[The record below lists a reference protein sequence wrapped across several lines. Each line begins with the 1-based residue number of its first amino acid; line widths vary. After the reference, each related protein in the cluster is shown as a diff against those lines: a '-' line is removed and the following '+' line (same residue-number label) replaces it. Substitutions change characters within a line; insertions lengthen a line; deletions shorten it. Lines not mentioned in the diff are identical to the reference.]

1 MATLVFSALGTLV
14 GGPLGGAIGAL
25 AGRQVDSLI
34 FGNGNREGPRLKEL
48 AATASSYGTALPRHF
63 GQMRVAGSVIWATD
77 LVEHKQ
83 TQGGGK
89 GRPSVTTYNYTA
101 SFAVALASR
110 PILSVG
116 RIWADGN
123 LLRGVAG
130 DLKAGGTFRLYTGEG
145 DQQPDPLLLQVEGV
159 TRCPAYRGLAYAVF
173 EDLDLGDFFNRIP
186 SLTFEVISDIG
197 TFTVQTILDGV
208 IANSD
213 AALSLDGINGFS
225 CEGPL
230 ADTLSLLD
238 PMFPMDADA
247 GGELLTIARG
257 RLQSSALALPE
268 AAVATED
275 GDFGAHT
282 GYARKRE
289 PLALAPPAVLRYYDI
304 ERDYQPGLQR
314 ATGRPGPG
322 QPRTVELPAALTA
335 ANARILVERIATRA
349 GWARETLAWRTTE
362 LDPAIGPG
370 AIVTVPGQLGR
381 WRVSEWEWREKGV
394 ELSLTRIAPI
404 STEAAAAA
412 FPPSADPGRSNPPV
426 DSLPPP
432 TILAA
437 FELPWDGNGSGD
449 APATFA
455 AATSVGSNWGGATLF
470 VDHGD
475 GSLLLLGSSGRS
487 RCILGTAVDALAP
500 ANPLLFDRTTTVTIE
515 LVASDMAL
523 SEATPRL
530 LAGGGNRALLG
541 GELIQ
546 FSRAVPL
553 GARRWRLEALLRGRG
568 GTESVVGSHSAGDRF
583 VLLDGQPV
591 DLDPVKVG
599 TATGAVIA
607 ATGLGDNT
615 PVEAPIALQGITRRP
630 LSPVHG
636 HAVLLSDNSLE
647 LTWTR
652 RARGAW
658 SWLDG
663 VDAPLREQA
672 EVYLVTYGP
681 ITAPAAIWEVTA
693 PSLAI
698 DAAQRAAL
706 ATSLP
711 GESFRVRQQGTY
723 ALSEPLVLAT
733 LT

>member
-25 AGRQVDSLI
+25 AGRQIDSLI

-63 GQMRVAGSVIWATD
+63 GQMRVAGSIIWATD

-89 GRPSVTTYNYTA
+89 GRPSVTTYSYTA

-123 LLRGVAG
+123 LLRGAAG

-145 DQQPDPLLLQVEGV
+145 DQQPDPLLLQVEG
-159 TRCPAYRGLAYAVF
+159 TSHCPAYRGLAYAVF

-186 SLTFEVISDIG
+186 SLTFEVISDTG
-197 TFTVQTILDGV
+197 TITVQTILDDV
-208 IANSD
+208 IADSD
-213 AALSLDGINGFS
+213 AALPLDGIDGFS

-230 ADTLSLLD
+230 TETLSLLD

-257 RLQSSALALPE
+257 RLQSAALVLPE
-268 AAVATED
+268 AAVATDD
-275 GDFGAHT
+275 GDFGAHD

-289 PLALAPPAVLRYYDI
+289 PLALAPPEVLRYYDI

-381 WRVSEWEWREKGV
+381 WRVTEWEWREKGV
-394 ELSLTRIAPI
+394 ELALTRIAPT
-404 STEAAAAA
+404 STEAAAITS
-412 FPPSADPGRSNPPV
+412 PPPADSGRSNPPA
-426 DSLPPP
+426 DSLSPP
-432 TILAA
+432 TTLAA

-449 APATFA
+449 TPAIFA
-455 AATSVGSNWGGATLF
+455 AATSVGSNWGGAALF

-475 GSLLLLGSSGRS
+475 GALLPVGSSGRN
-487 RCILGTAVDALAP
+487 RCILGAAAEALAP
-500 ANPLLFDRTTTVTIE
+500 ANPLLFDRSAAVTIE
-515 LVASDMAL
+515 LVANDMVL
-523 SEATPRL
+523 NDATPRL
-530 LAGGGNRALLG
+530 LAAGANRALLG

-546 FSRAVPL
+546 FCHAVPL
-553 GARRWRLEALLRGRG
+553 GNRRWRLEGLLRGRG
-568 GTESVVGSHSAGDRF
+568 GTEAAIEAHSAGERF

-591 DLDPVKVG
+591 ELDPIKVG
-599 TATGAVIA
+599 TTDGALIA
-607 ATGLGDNT
+607 ATGLGDAT
-615 PVEAPIALQGITRRP
+615 AVEAPIALQGITRRP

-636 HAVLLSDNSLE
+636 HALLQADNSLE
-647 LTWTR
+647 LAWTR

-658 SWLDG
+658 DWLDG
-663 VDAPLREQA
+663 VDAPLHEQA
-672 EVYLVTYGP
+672 EAYLVTYGP
-681 ITAPAAIWEVTA
+681 LAAPAAIWEVSA
-693 PSLAI
+693 PSLII

-706 ATSLP
+706 AASLP
-711 GESFRVRQQGTY
+711 GECFRVRQQGTY
-723 ALSEPLVLAT
+723 ALSKPLVLAT

>member
-14 GGPLGGAIGAL
+14 GGPLGGALGAL
-25 AGRQVDSLI
+25 AGRQLDSLI

-77 LVEHKQ
+77 LIEHQQ

-89 GRPSVTTYNYTA
+89 GKPSVTTYSYTA

-123 LLRGVAG
+123 LLRGAAG
-130 DLKAGGTFRLYTGEG
+130 DLKASGSFRLYTGEG
-145 DQQPDPLLLQVEGV
+145 DQEADPLLRQVEGEA
-159 TRCPAYRGLAYAVF
+159 RCPAYRGLAYAVF

-208 IANSD
+208 VADCD
-213 AALSLDGINGFS
+213 AALPLDGIDGFS
-225 CEGPL
+225 CEGSL
-230 ADTLSLLD
+230 AETLSLLD

-275 GDFGAHT
+275 GDFGAHA

-289 PLALAPPAVLRYYDI
+289 PLTLSPPEVLRYYDI

-314 ATGRPGPG
+314 ATGRPSPG

-335 ANARILVERIATRA
+335 ANARVLVERIATRA
-349 GWARETLAWRTTE
+349 SWARETLAWRTTE

-394 ELSLTRIAPI
+394 ELSLTRIAPN

-412 FPPSADPGRSNPPV
+412 FPPPADSGRSNPPA
-426 DSLPPP
+426 DALSPG

-437 FELPWDGNGSGD
+437 FELPWDGDGSGD

-455 AATSVGSNWGGATLF
+455 AVSSAGSNWGGAALF

-475 GSLLLLGSSGRS
+475 GSLIPLGSSGRS
-487 RCILGTAVDALAP
+487 RSIVGTAIDALAP
-500 ANPLLFDRTTTVTIE
+500 ANPLLFDRSNTVTVE
-515 LVASDMAL
+515 LVADEMAL
-523 SEATPRL
+523 ADATVRL
-530 LAGGGNRALLG
+530 LAAGNNRALLG

-546 FSRAVPL
+546 FSRAMPL
-553 GARRWRLEALLRGRG
+553 GDRRWRLEALLRGRG
-568 GTESVVGSHSAGDRF
+568 GTESAVGMHTAGERF
-583 VLLDGQPV
+583 VLLDGQAV
-591 DLDPVKVG
+591 ALDSIKVG
-599 TATGAVIA
+599 STIGTMIA
-607 ATGLGDNT
+607 ATGLGDAA

-636 HAVLLSDNSLE
+636 RALTHADNSLE

-658 SWLDG
+658 TWLDG
-663 VDAPLREQA
+663 VDAPLHEQTEA
-672 EVYLVTYGP
+672 YLVTYGP
-681 ITAPAAIWEVTA
+681 LGAPAALWELTT
-693 PSLAI
+693 PSLLI
-698 DAAQRAAL
+698 DATQLANLAA
-706 ATSLP
+706 SLP

-723 ALSEPLVLAT
+723 ALSEHLVLAT